1 LEIIF
6 FFGAIFVHDLFFLN
20 CFLKKVFATGLAQI
34 MGMTN
39 ANDRFDIYAVVFNPG
54 QLYRIPHNHASNP
67 SLYAKTQLTLL
78 TKEGAP
84 VVGNALSSPIAV
96 VRAISVDAAL
106 CWLCS

>member
-1 LEIIF
+1 M
-6 FFGAIFVHDLFFLN
+6 
-20 CFLKKVFATGLAQI
+20 FATGLAQI

-54 QLYRIPHNHASNP
+54 HLYRIPHNHASNP

-78 TKEGAP
+78 TKEGAA

-96 VRAISVDAAL
+96 VRAICVDAAL